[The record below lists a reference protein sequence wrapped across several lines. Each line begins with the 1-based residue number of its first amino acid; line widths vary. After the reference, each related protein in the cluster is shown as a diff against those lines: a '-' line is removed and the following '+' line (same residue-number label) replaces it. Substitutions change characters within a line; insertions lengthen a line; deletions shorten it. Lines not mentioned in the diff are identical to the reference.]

1 MKKLAF
7 SAAILLCAFLVLWIF
22 ARSPQ
27 VDQSI
32 SIKNDNAA
40 SRAMTATSTPKPEAA
55 NAAPR
60 AEASPASTPPQNFSS
75 ASATPSPQQTPATRS
90 ATASQAEMASLSNT
104 KTTPDQL
111 AARFANAKT
120 PADILEH
127 VDMSDPVVRE
137 FVVARLSEMEETRY
151 DSVLAK
157 AARLGIP
164 ERIEGP
170 GHKVSILHSFDGD
183 RPIYRTTQN
192 TNAAISSSANLL
204 YPAPYGLDGTGV
216 KVGVWDGGSVRNTH
230 REFNTTR
237 VVKKNSTAAVDD
249 HATHV
254 AGTIG
259 ANGTDSKA
267 RGMAPKVAIDSYEW
281 TDDYAEMTAAAAA
294 TATDTTRIPLSNHSY
309 GYNAAT
315 ADMGRYETECN
326 TLDALAVSLPYY
338 LVFWAAGNEQDLLTA
353 LGGYQSITFN
363 GLAKNILT
371 IGAADDAVTSGV
383 RDASKGSIASFS
395 SLGPCDDGRIKPDVV
410 ANGVNLYSSIST
422 SDTAYDGTYS
432 GTSMATPNAVGS
444 AVLLEQLYQREFPGT
459 RPRASM
465 LKALIIHTA
474 DDVGN
479 AGPDYKYGWGYIN
492 VKAAADI
499 ILAHKASL
507 AAPKMIEGTL
517 NNSTKT
523 LTQTFQWDGT
533 SPIRATLCW
542 TDPAGTAQT
551 AADSRTANLKH
562 NLDLKVTAPN
572 GSTNYLPF
580 VMPFVGTWTQA
591 SMNATATTGVNK
603 VDNVEQVLIASPTQA
618 GSYTATISLN
628 GTLTTASQ
636 IYSLVITGGSSVE
649 TNPPPSIT
657 LDSPASGTS
666 LLANTSVP
674 LTATASDKALGGA
687 NGTVTKVQFFSGNA
701 SLGVDTAAPYSV
713 TWTPTVAG
721 TYNITAV
728 ATDSEGA
735 ASTSSIATVFVLSG
749 DGKPTLSSF
758 SPATAAPGS
767 TITINGTNLA
777 GATSVKFNA
786 NEATSFT
793 VTSSTKIAAVVP
805 STLTNGPLS
814 VTTPFG
820 TATSTGNFT
829 LLQSP
834 VLISQIYGGGG
845 STGAT
850 YNADYVELYN
860 RSASSVSL
868 SGWSIQYASAAGISW
883 AVTPLTGS
891 IPAGGYHLIK
901 LASGTTGSALPTP
914 NSTGTTNMSGTKGKI
929 ALSNAATAF
938 SGSSPIGNSALQDFV
953 GFGAANAYEGAAAT
967 APSTTTA
974 IFRADAGATD
984 TGDNSADFS
993 SGAPNPRN
1001 SSANPTPTPTPGAP
1015 VISSAATASGTVG
1028 QAFSYRIAASNSPTS
1043 FAAANL
1049 PTGLSV
1055 NSATGLISGTAASA
1069 GTTNATLSATN
1080 ATGTGNATLQI
1091 TIASSGSGNA
1101 TTVLNEDFSTL
1112 TVGGN
1117 TAASGTGGPGTNKI
1131 TANLTTNFPTSSEA
1145 YSAGGAVKL
1154 GSNSATGSLTTKPLN
1169 LSAGDYTVSFKVKG
1183 WTTVE
1188 GSITVTPSGG
1198 TAQTVTYTQTMSGTF
1213 ETKSISFPAGTASTT
1228 LTIATTAKRAYLDD
1242 IVITT
1247 SGSATTPLLS
1257 ANGTL
1262 TSLSTTYGN
1271 ASASTSFV
1279 VSGTNMTSG
1288 ILVSAPAGF
1297 EVSQTAGGASGYAA
1311 TQTLGSAGTIA
1322 ATTVYL
1328 RLAATT
1334 AAETYSGTVTCSST
1348 GATSASLSVPASTV
1362 RPKLLTVIATD
1373 RTKPFGSAL
1382 TLGTSAFTSSG
1393 LSSNE
1398 TIGSVTLTA
1407 SGGTDAYATTGTYEI
1422 TPSAATGGTFNT
1434 SNYDLYYVS
1443 GILSVTAPTFSEW
1456 ASGLSNATATADPDD
1471 DGLPNL
1477 LEYFMGL
1484 NATATDYAPQ
1494 QAVMIGSDLT
1504 LDYRRSKGQ
1513 SGLTGAVEWTTSLT
1527 TNATWSSAN
1536 VTDSLLNDQGAYE
1549 NRRATVP
1556 VLSGESKKF
1565 LRLRINPNP

>member
-1 MKKLAF
+1 
-7 SAAILLCAFLVLWIF
+7 
-22 ARSPQ
+22 
-27 VDQSI
+27 
-32 SIKNDNAA
+32 
-40 SRAMTATSTPKPEAA
+40 
-55 NAAPR
+55 
-60 AEASPASTPPQNFSS
+60 
-75 ASATPSPQQTPATRS
+75 
-90 ATASQAEMASLSNT
+90 MASLSNT

-120 PADILEH
+120 PADILEN

-137 FVVARLSEMEETRY
+137 FVVARLSDMEETRY
-151 DSVLAK
+151 ESVLAK
-157 AARLGIP
+157 AKRLGVP
-164 ERIEGP
+164 ERIDGP
-170 GHKVSILHSFDGD
+170 GHKVSILHAFDGD
-183 RPIYRTTQN
+183 RPIYRSTQN
-192 TNAAISSSANLL
+192 TNAAISSGANTLRDQG
-204 YPAPYGLDGTGV
+204 APYGLDGTGV

-230 REFNTTR
+230 QEFNTTR
-237 VVKKNSTAAVDD
+237 VVKKNSTSPVDD

-259 ANGTDSKA
+259 ANGTTAASK
-267 RGMAPKVAIDSYEW
+267 GMAPKVAIDSYEW
-281 TDDYAEMTAAAAA
+281 TNDYAEMTAAAAA
-294 TATDTTRIPLSNHSY
+294 TATDTARIPLSNHSY
-309 GYNAAT
+309 GYNAVT

-326 TLDALAVSLPYY
+326 TLDALAASLPYY
-338 LVFWAAGNEQDLLTA
+338 LVFWAAGNEQDSLTA

-371 IGAADDAVTSGV
+371 VGAANDAVTSGT
-383 RDASKGSIASFS
+383 RDTSKGTIAYFS
-395 SLGPCDDGRIKPDVV
+395 SLGPCDDGRIKPDLV
-410 ANGVNLYSSIST
+410 ANGVSLYSPVST
-422 SDTAYDGTYS
+422 SNTAYDGTYS
-432 GTSMATPNAVGS
+432 GTSMATPSAAGS
-444 AVLLEQLYQREFPGT
+444 ATLLTQLYQREFPGT

-465 LKALIIHTA
+465 LKGLLIHTA
-474 DDVGN
+474 SDVGN
-479 AGPDYKYGWGYIN
+479 PGPDYKYGWGYIN
-492 VKAAADI
+492 VKAAADV

-542 TDPAGTAQT
+542 TDPAGAAQT
-551 AADSRTANLKH
+551 ATDSRTANLKH
-562 NLDLKVTAPN
+562 NLDLKVTAPD
-572 GSTNYLPF
+572 GSTTYLPF

-636 IYSLVITGGSSVE
+636 IYSLIITGGSSVE

-657 LDSPASGTS
+657 LDSPTSGTS

-674 LTATASDKALGGA
+674 LNATASDKALGGA
-687 NGTVTKVQFFSGNA
+687 NGTVTKVEFFSGNA

-767 TITINGTNLA
+767 TITINGMNLA
-777 GATSVKFNA
+777 GATSVKFNT

-793 VTSSTKIAAVVP
+793 VTSSTEITAVVP
-805 STLTNGPLS
+805 STATSGPLS

-820 TATSTGNFT
+820 TVTSTGNFT

-868 SGWSIQYASAAGISW
+868 SGWSIQYASAAGTSW
-883 AVTPLTGS
+883 AVTTLSGS
-891 IPAGGYHLIK
+891 IPAGGYHLVK
-901 LASGTTGSALPTP
+901 LASGTIGTALPTP
-914 NSTGTTNMSGTKGKI
+914 DSTGTTNMSGTKGKL

-938 SGSSPIGNSALQDFV
+938 SGSSPIGDAALQDFV
-953 GFGAANAYEGAAAT
+953 GFGAANAYEGAAAP

-974 IFRADAGATD
+974 IFRAGSGATD

-993 SGAPNPRN
+993 ASTPNPRN
-1001 SSANPTPTPTPGAP
+1001 SSSISNPTPSAP
-1015 VISSAATASGTVG
+1015 VISSASTASGTVG
-1028 QAFSYRIAASNSPTS
+1028 QAFSYQITASNSPTS
-1043 FAAANL
+1043 FAAASL

-1055 NSATGLISGTAASA
+1055 NTATGLISGTPTTA

-1091 TIASSGSGNA
+1091 SITSSGGGGGNA
-1101 TTVLNEDFSTL
+1101 TTVLSEDFSTL
-1112 TVGGN
+1112 TGGGD
-1117 TAASGTGGPGTNKI
+1117 TASSGAGGPSSTEI
-1131 TANLTTNFPTSSEA
+1131 TANLTTNFPTSTKA

-1154 GSNSATGSLTTKPLN
+1154 GSSSASGSLTTKSLD
-1169 LSAGDYTVSFKVKG
+1169 LSAVSYTVSFKVKG
-1183 WTTVE
+1183 WTNIE
-1188 GSITVTPSGG
+1188 GNITVTPSGG
-1198 TAQTVTYTQTMSGTF
+1198 TGQTVSYTQTMSGTY
-1213 ETKSISFPAGTASTT
+1213 EQKSLSFTGGTASTT
-1228 LTIATTAKRAYLDD
+1228 LTIATTTKRAYLDD

-1247 SGSATTPLLS
+1247 SGAAVTPLLTT
-1257 ANGTL
+1257 NGTL
-1262 TSLSTTYGN
+1262 TALSTTYGN

-1297 EVSQTAGGASGYAA
+1297 EVSQTAAGTSGYA
-1311 TQTLGSAGTIA
+1311 TSQTVGASGTIA

-1362 RPKLLTVIATD
+1362 RPRLLTVTATD
-1373 RTKPFGSAL
+1373 RTKTFGSTL
-1382 TLGTSAFTSSG
+1382 TLGTAAFTSSG
-1393 LSSNE
+1393 LTGSES
-1398 TIGSVTLTA
+1398 IGSVTLTA
-1407 SGGTDAYATTGTYEI
+1407 SGGTSAYDATGTYEI
-1422 TPSAATGGTFNT
+1422 TPSAATGGTFIS
-1434 SNYDLYYVS
+1434 SNYDLYYVP
-1443 GILSVTAPTFSEW
+1443 GILSVTAPTFSDW
-1456 ASGLSNATATADPDD
+1456 ASGLSNATATADPDT

-1484 NATATDYAPQ
+1484 NATATDYTPQ
-1494 QAVMIGSDLT
+1494 RAVVIGSNLT
-1504 LDYRRSKGQ
+1504 LDYRRSKA
-1513 SGLTGAVEWTTSLT
+1513 LTGTSGQVEWTSSLSA
-1527 TNATWSSAN
+1527 NATWSTAN
-1536 VTDSLLNDQGAYE
+1536 VTDSLLIDQGAYE
-1549 NRRATVP
+1549 SRRATVP
-1556 VLSGESKKF
+1556 ILPGESKKF
-1565 LRLRINPNP
+1565 LRLRVSPQ